1 MLPPPGSSM
10 RRPRTGGHRNLRG
23 RQGADAL
30 WAWMR
35 APYAHGC
42 GQRAVCWEWRCTS
55 SRLLDDPSPTAT
67 RQLLVRVRVTRSQVG
82 VVIIGHGSPPAVC
95 GRRCGRVER
104 AHAREKHVVL
114 LVDVLVQIL
123 LQRPQRLQQRP
134 VRATQCAVR
143 AVIAR

>member
-1 MLPPPGSSM
+1 MLSPPGSST
-10 RRPRTGGHRNLRG
+10 RRPRTGGHRNLRDL
-23 RQGADAL
+23 QGPDAL

-35 APYAHGC
+35 AVHAHGC
-42 GQRAVCWEWRCTS
+42 GQRAVYREWRGIS
-55 SRLLDDPSPTAT
+55 PRLLDDPGPTTA
-67 RQLLVRVRVTRSQVG
+67 RQRLLRARLTRSKAG
-82 VVIIGHGSPPAVC
+82 VVIVGHGSPPAVC
-95 GRRCGRVER
+95 GRRCGRIER

-123 LQRPQRLQQRP
+123 LQRPQRVEQRP